1 MATFMLDGVKG
12 TVDKD
17 GWIRWATIN
26 CHVNA
31 LDSSSLLSQKAFA
44 AIELDN
50 PFDVSSDYATD
61 VFNRS

>member
-1 MATFMLDGVKG
+1 MVTFMLDGVKG

-17 GWIRWATIN
+17 GWIRWSTIT

-44 AIELDN
+44 ALESIGL
-50 PFDVSSDYATD
+50 
-61 VFNRS
+61 